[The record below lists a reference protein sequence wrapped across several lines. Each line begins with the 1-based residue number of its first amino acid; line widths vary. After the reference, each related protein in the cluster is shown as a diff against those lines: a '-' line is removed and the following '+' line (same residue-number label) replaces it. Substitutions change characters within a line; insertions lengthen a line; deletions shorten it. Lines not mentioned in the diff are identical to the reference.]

1 MKSQALSAG
10 PNNIRCNNESVCY
23 RKQKI
28 IKLNIYWI
36 KENYNPIKW
45 KLLNNKKMDIHKTI
59 LSKKKQTKHAG
70 GVNT

>member
-45 KLLNNKKMDIHKTI
+45 KLLNNKKNGYSQNDTVE
-59 LSKKKQTKHAG
+59 KKA
-70 GVNT
+70 N